1 MPDPKKKMT
10 KKVAP
15 KLPQSGR
22 DIPLPKTTM
31 GSVRRPDDI
40 GPNRM
45 PKPNPIVTHNG
56 IPIETADILHRKA
69 PQRWSQPS
77 EGAYRTA
84 ARLER
89 KKREKVFPGRA
100 RLNRAYRYDSTA
112 NAMERKRLG
121 Y

>member
-22 DIPLPKTTM
+22 DIPLPQTTM

-45 PKPNPIVTHNG
+45 PKPKPTAGIEREKGYKLMKTVAPLIFEPIG
-56 IPIETADILHRKA
+56 I
-69 PQRWSQPS
+69 
-77 EGAYRTA
+77 
-84 ARLER
+84 
-89 KKREKVFPGRA
+89 KKRK
-100 RLNRAYRYDSTA
+100 Y
-112 NAMERKRLG
+112 
-121 Y
+121 